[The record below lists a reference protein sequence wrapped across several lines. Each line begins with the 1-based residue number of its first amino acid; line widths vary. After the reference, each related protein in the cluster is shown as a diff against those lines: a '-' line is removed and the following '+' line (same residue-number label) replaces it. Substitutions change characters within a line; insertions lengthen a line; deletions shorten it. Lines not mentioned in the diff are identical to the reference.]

1 MKGITDLEQKFPGLK
16 FDKAEKDLNVDLSS
30 ITDYTGDLKF
40 TGKID
45 AVFKHDAGTLLVDW
59 KTDKKKKSEHKQQLA
74 AYKKAYSIQEK
85 IPEDEIQTCVVYVS
99 LRGSINTGKFDLYV
113 DHAGNH
119 NFFGTFEGHLK
130 KILEWVD
137 NPNKFIEAFTAMNE
151 AEPLFEILKS
161 KLVKV

>member
-1 MKGITDLEQKFPGLK
+1 M
-16 FDKAEKDLNVDLSS
+16 
-30 ITDYTGDLKF
+30 
-40 TGKID
+40 
-45 AVFKHDAGTLLVDW
+45 FKHDAGTLLVDW

-85 IPEDEIQTCVVYVS
+85 VPEDEIQTCVVYVS
-99 LRGSINTGKFDLYV
+99 LRDSINTGKFDLYV

-119 NFFGTFEGHLK
+119 NFFATFEGHLK

-151 AEPLFEILKS
+151 TEPLFEILKS